1 MQDSN
6 HSVRI
11 VQVDG
16 KDLYLTNTLL
26 DEEKMGYRITNKY
39 GIVNTK
45 RFRANLDYSLELIQL
60 RNVYKDVYGKD
71 EFSFQIGDFDYTRH
85 VCSVTFKFSVKEFN
99 RLSSDT
105 YIRYD
110 VDSRKAEFK
119 DCVWV
124 DGGRLLGVQTGRK
137 FGKAV
142 DQSLL
147 GKWFEVVDGEYVCT
161 EKFKTIMNASKIR
174 EWVYKNGFYMDG
186 IKFIRYK
193 RSAGSARTGK
203 CLFIDEKLYSAI
215 HKWEMCGLEIN
226 EGEDCDLAG
235 IESYISLTASSI
247 IGAITIKPENILLVD
262 DYESVFKDSVVAVG
276 AGPDGHL
283 VAEEKEVE
291 ISNSIWDGESLID
304 KSLMGD
310 YSPYGFVL
318 LRNSFFKSAAFN
330 CNLQKWF
337 ADNGIT
343 DVSQLNGKTY
353 AKRIEDVLYVITPS
367 SLKYLKYG
375 TFEDWL
381 QNVGSVYGVVKHEKK
396 PKFLGGKGVKVS
408 YQLVNTL
415 AMTKSDVAEFLE
427 PSLKYLD
434 LIKRDIAA
442 FRYHIHFKAQNE
454 DDVSVR
460 TRNDVI
466 YKILGVSDEFTRT
479 KLFQDFKKE
488 TVHAYISELKL
499 GHIIV
504 NGNYSVLCGNPMEL
518 LHHVIGQFYGESML
532 GVGHI
537 HTKRFEYGKRLLGCR
552 SPHTSSGNVLL
563 TMNVE
568 DKQIDRY
575 FNFTTEIVAIN
586 SIGEN
591 ILQRLSGADFD
602 SDTMLITDNETL
614 IRCGSRYYNTF
625 KVPTMVMNPQK
636 RKRKYTNSDKADL
649 DIYCDSDRIGVTV
662 NLSQEINTIMW
673 DRINRHGDW
682 KGAMEAYYDNC
693 LLSILSMIEID
704 SAKKEYPL
712 DCMEELQLV
721 RARYDE
727 RDEDGRAIR
736 PNFFAHVA
744 KKKGYYDPKKKNY
757 KKQLAP
763 MDFVQEIV
771 NSRKNS
777 GPKKQP
783 GLKTIGEIVS
793 QSFDN
798 SKTRNGYVDLV
809 LSMVRSMDR
818 QTRML
823 YQANK
828 EVASSAEK
836 RKLSSQYFEKC
847 VNGIR
852 TMRLNNSTMRELLVA
867 MDRPENADIK
877 RKLWTILFGSLGRE
891 FSSLLF
897 EAKEPI
903 YTIEECASGEDG
915 DVDIF
920 WLKFRYINVA

>member
-1 MQDSN
+1 M
-6 HSVRI
+6 
-11 VQVDG
+11 
-16 KDLYLTNTLL
+16 
-26 DEEKMGYRITNKY
+26 
-39 GIVNTK
+39 
-45 RFRANLDYSLELIQL
+45 
-60 RNVYKDVYGKD
+60 
-71 EFSFQIGDFDYTRH
+71 
-85 VCSVTFKFSVKEFN
+85 
-99 RLSSDT
+99 
-105 YIRYD
+105 
-110 VDSRKAEFK
+110 
-119 DCVWV
+119 
-124 DGGRLLGVQTGRK
+124 
-137 FGKAV
+137 
-142 DQSLL
+142 
-147 GKWFEVVDGEYVCT
+147 
-161 EKFKTIMNASKIR
+161 
-174 EWVYKNGFYMDG
+174 
-186 IKFIRYK
+186 
-193 RSAGSARTGK
+193 
-203 CLFIDEKLYSAI
+203 
-215 HKWEMCGLEIN
+215 
-226 EGEDCDLAG
+226 
-235 IESYISLTASSI
+235 
-247 IGAITIKPENILLVD
+247 
-262 DYESVFKDSVVAVG
+262 
-276 AGPDGHL
+276 
-283 VAEEKEVE
+283 
-291 ISNSIWDGESLID
+291 
-304 KSLMGD
+304 
-310 YSPYGFVL
+310 
-318 LRNSFFKSAAFN
+318 
-330 CNLQKWF
+330 
-337 ADNGIT
+337 
-343 DVSQLNGKTY
+343 
-353 AKRIEDVLYVITPS
+353 
-367 SLKYLKYG
+367 
-375 TFEDWL
+375 
-381 QNVGSVYGVVKHEKK
+381 
-396 PKFLGGKGVKVS
+396 
-408 YQLVNTL
+408 
-415 AMTKSDVAEFLE
+415 
-427 PSLKYLD
+427 
-434 LIKRDIAA
+434 
-442 FRYHIHFKAQNE
+442 
-454 DDVSVR
+454 
-460 TRNDVI
+460 
-466 YKILGVSDEFTRT
+466 
-479 KLFQDFKKE
+479 
-488 TVHAYISELKL
+488 
-499 GHIIV
+499 
-504 NGNYSVLCGNPMEL
+504 
-518 LHHVIGQFYGESML
+518 
-532 GVGHI
+532 
-537 HTKRFEYGKRLLGCR
+537 
-552 SPHTSSGNVLL
+552 
-563 TMNVE
+563 
-568 DKQIDRY
+568 
-575 FNFTTEIVAIN
+575 
-586 SIGEN
+586 
-591 ILQRLSGADFD
+591 FD

-682 KGAMEAYYDNC
+682 DSAMEAYYDNC

-763 MDFVQEIV
+763 MDFVQEMV
-771 NSRKNS
+771 NGRKNS

-793 QSFDN
+793 QSFDD